1 MKLPYFWY
9 PALLILVVY
18 FNMGSSHAQSID
30 DARLKRERTI
40 GRLEAIIGPEATRL
54 YIKILDYNA
63 GGDKIIS
70 VAEAPEFATNLIG
83 AALLGK
89 MYQYDVNFPKGGDAA
104 PTPSLFPQKTVKPR
118 STFQKEW
125 KEIYCEKNTPHT
137 ILKNEAEK
145 LGFSISEEA
154 IKAGVRVACNS

>member
-1 MKLPYFWY
+1 MQ
-9 PALLILVVY
+9 
-18 FNMGSSHAQSID
+18 G
-30 DARLKRERTI
+30 
-40 GRLEAIIGPEATRL
+40 AITSLASL
-54 YIKILDYNA
+54 N
-63 GGDKIIS
+63 
-70 VAEAPEFATNLIG
+70 PEFATNLIG

-89 MYQYDVNFPKGGDAA
+89 MYQYDVNFPKGGYAA
-104 PTPSLFPQKTVKPR
+104 PTPSFFPQKTVKPR